1 VPSGQPEKENF
12 LSDLSTD
19 VKDGVS
25 ALRQRREPTK
35 LECGMLGALAA
46 TIVWAVLFW
55 LGIQLSVLNLL
66 VHLT

>member
-1 VPSGQPEKENF
+1 M
-12 LSDLSTD
+12 SDLSTD

-25 ALRQRREPTK
+25 ALREKREPTK

-55 LGIQLSVLNLL
+55 LGLQLSMLNFMVLLG
-66 VHLT
+66 

>member
-1 VPSGQPEKENF
+1 

-25 ALRQRREPTK
+25 ALHQRREPTN

-55 LGIQLSVLNLL
+55 LGVQLSLLNFM
-66 VHLT
+66 VHLS

>member
-1 VPSGQPEKENF
+1 

-19 VKDGVS
+19 LKDGLS

-35 LECGMLGALAA
+35 LECGLLGALAA

-55 LGIQLSVLNLL
+55 LGVQLSMLNFM
-66 VHLT
+66 VHLS

>member
-1 VPSGQPEKENF
+1 

-19 VKDGVS
+19 LKDGVS
-25 ALRQRREPTK
+25 ALRQTREPTK

-55 LGIQLSVLNLL
+55 LGVQLSLLNFM
-66 VHLT
+66 VHLN